1 MSTGNPEFFR
11 KNRKNRR
18 KYVPAVLQSIF
29 ENTPADEFA
38 DNGILRHIAR
48 GQRRQLPDDV
58 HENVQSVRAHEFR
71 RQLFREL
78 RNLAQVLG
86 QDARLIVVEKF
97 KGIVENHGTLTSV
110 DEWGKRHLAYPI
122 NDLTEGYYVY
132 MTCDVTPDM
141 PAELDRVF
149 KITDGILRSIIV
161 AVEE

>member
-48 GQRRQLPDDV
+48 GQRRQLPDDI

-86 QDARLIVVEKF
+86 QDARLIVVEGVNVDG
-97 KGIVENHGTLTSV
+97 GIRLVGGDIL
-110 DEWGKRHLAYPI
+110 HLALI
-122 NDLTEGYYVY
+122 
-132 MTCDVTPDM
+132 
-141 PAELDRVF
+141 DRA
-149 KITDGILRSIIV
+149 RSIV
-161 AVEE
+161 SRSVLPRER

>member
-38 DNGILRHIAR
+38 DNRILRHIAR
-48 GQRRQLPDDV
+48 GQRRQLPDDI

-86 QDARLIVVEKF
+86 QDARLIVVEGVNVDG
-97 KGIVENHGTLTSV
+97 GIRLVGGNIL
-110 DEWGKRHLAYPI
+110 HLALI
-122 NDLTEGYYVY
+122 
-132 MTCDVTPDM
+132 
-141 PAELDRVF
+141 DR
-149 KITDGILRSIIV
+149 LR
-161 AVEE
+161 ER